1 MGQGT
6 QETISNEP
14 LDDLLEPMLDDL
26 IDDVIE
32 DVTPLA
38 SNKKLLADKRRKAE
52 QRLEEKRLRDEL
64 GFYDLEEFDDI

>member
-6 QETISNEP
+6 QEPLSSEP
-14 LDDLLEPMLDDL
+14 LDDLLEPMLDEL
-26 IDDVIE
+26 IDDEIE

-38 SNKKLLADKRRKAE
+38 LNKKLLADKRRKAE

-64 GFYDLEEFDDI
+64 GFYDLEFDDI